1 MVKDQKNHTSESK
14 KTRLAFVMSR
24 IFDTPFWAIFNMLP
38 FILYKDLHATPF
50 QLAVIIALKPLSS
63 IFSMYWSALVNNRP
77 DRLLSNIIW
86 GGVLRHIP
94 FFFFPFVENPWY
106 FIAAFGF
113 HMMLSR
119 GAQPAWMEILKIN
132 IPGVSR
138 QKVFAYG
145 TALGYVGD
153 AILPFA
159 LGWLMDGYFQA
170 WRWIFPG
177 AALLSL
183 MAVIWQLRIPISS
196 PSITPEPIKQKISLQ
211 IIKPWKEALRLVS
224 SRSDFARFQIAFMFG
239 GAGLMVI
246 QPALPI
252 YFVDVL
258 NLSYTELAVALTT
271 FKGIGFAMTSPLWAN
286 WMNRVNIYRF
296 TSMVTALAC
305 LFPFSVI
312 MSQYNIAWLYL
323 GYLGY
328 GIMQAGSQL
337 SWNLSGPIFS
347 KNEDS
352 SVFTSVNVVTVGIRG
367 CFAPAMGSVLCSL
380 MGSSPVMLFGACLC
394 LIATQRLT
402 AYSKS
407 EFDPLMS
414 ESTT

>member
-1 MVKDQKNHTSESK
+1 MVEDNPKNDGTQSP
-14 KTRLAFVMSR
+14 KTRNAFVISR

-63 IFSMYWSALVNNRP
+63 IFSMYWSHLVNNRP
-77 DRLLSNIIW
+77 DRLVPNIIW
-86 GGVLRHIP
+86 SGILRHLP
-94 FFFFPFVENPWY
+94 FFFFPFVDNVWY

-119 GAQPAWMEILKIN
+119 GAQPAWMEILKMN
-132 IPGVSR
+132 IPGVR
-138 QKVFAYG
+138 REKIFAYG
-145 TALGYVGD
+145 TALGYAGD

-159 LGWLMDGYFQA
+159 LGWLLDGYFEA
-170 WRWIFPG
+170 WRWIFP
-177 AALLSL
+177 ATALLSL
-183 MAVIWQLRIPISS
+183 LAVFWQWRIPVSYDSKEFEKKKKFTI
-196 PSITPEPIKQKISLQ
+196 QL
-211 IIKPWKEALRLVS
+211 IKPWKEALQLVS
-224 SRSDFARFQIAFMFG
+224 LRSDFARFQIAFMFG

-271 FKGIGFAMTSPLWAN
+271 FKGIGFAVTSPLWAN

-296 TSMVTALAC
+296 TSLVTVLAC
-305 LFPFSVI
+305 LFPFCI
-312 MSQYNIAWLYL
+312 LMSQFNIAWLYL

-337 SWNLSGPIFS
+337 SWNMSGPIFS
-347 KNEDS
+347 QHEDS
-352 SVFTSVNVVTVGIRG
+352 SVYTSVNVVTVGIRG
-367 CFAPAMGSVLCSL
+367 CFAPAMGSMLCTL
-380 MGSSPVMLFGACLC
+380 MGSSPVLFFGSALC
-394 LIATQRLT
+394 LVATQRLT
-402 AYSKS
+402 AYSKT
-407 EFDPLMS
+407 ETGHLAT
-414 ESTT
+414 EAK